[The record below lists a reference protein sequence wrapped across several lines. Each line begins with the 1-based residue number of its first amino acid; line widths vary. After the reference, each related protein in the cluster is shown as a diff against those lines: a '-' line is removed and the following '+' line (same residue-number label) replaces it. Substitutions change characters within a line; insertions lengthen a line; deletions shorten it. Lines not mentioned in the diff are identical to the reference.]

1 MLSVHISQPVTA
13 LVVPRSR
20 SAVNAPSTA
29 AAPPMSI
36 FISRCIGSDGLMLM
50 PPESYMI
57 PLPTSPRCPVAS
69 PSGT

>member
-1 MLSVHISQPVTA
+1 MLSVHMSQPVTA
-13 LVVPRSR
+13 VVTPRSR

-36 FISRCIGSDGLMLM
+36 FMSRCMGSEGLMLM

-57 PLPTSPRCPVAS
+57 PLPTRPRWPVAS
-69 PSGT
+69 PSGV